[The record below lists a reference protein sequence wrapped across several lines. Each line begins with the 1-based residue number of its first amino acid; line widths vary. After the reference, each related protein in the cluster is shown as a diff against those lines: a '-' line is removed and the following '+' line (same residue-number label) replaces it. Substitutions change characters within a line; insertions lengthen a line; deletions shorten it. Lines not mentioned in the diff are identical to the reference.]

1 MLCSQPRNL
10 LLISIGILN
19 AIVAAPFIVGAQ
31 ESSIHALRFTNTS
44 DSESDDLD
52 TGEAFETRASPQPR
66 PGRER
71 RGSGQVYRDRV
82 TPNWVANST
91 RFWYRNDLAE
101 GRREFIVVDAV
112 KGERRPAFDHAAVAN
127 AFGADDDPSRLP
139 IESLRWDADGESL
152 ILIGKNK
159 RWAWNA
165 KAGTLQETAG
175 EGGIAQGDS
184 LRAEAEARRSERTG
198 PESEIT
204 FDNRLDRAVK
214 IFWIDPEG
222 KRQPYGEVA
231 AASRRSQ
238 HTFAGHRWMVL
249 SEKEEML
256 GVFEAKD
263 EPGLAV
269 IDGTKPQANEPRA
282 GDGRSNGSR
291 GRRRGPNADR
301 PNTDRPASDRS
312 PDEKWVALIKE
323 HNLWIRPAS
332 GGEEIALSDDG
343 REGFAYQQFA
353 WSPDSKRIVAF
364 RVEPGERQ
372 QVHLLQSSPEG
383 GGRAKLHSRP
393 YSLPGDKF
401 TTYELNLFDIEN
413 KRQLKPEVDR
423 FEHEWLRPQLRW
435 SRDGRRF
442 AYEQIDR
449 GHQRFRLIEVDAS
462 SFSVR
467 NLIDERTETFIWTAH
482 TENVRMAPVNWLEQS
497 DECIYVSER
506 SGWRHL
512 YLVDTVAGQ
521 IKNAITGGEWVVR
534 GIDEIDEENRQVW
547 FRASG
552 CFAGQDPYLIHY
564 GRVNFDGTGLVW
576 LTAGDG
582 NHTVQYSPDR
592 KYLIDSYSRVDL
604 APVTELR
611 SVSDGKLVCGLE
623 QADTEDLEASGWQPP
638 EVFVAK
644 GRDGVTDI
652 WGIICRPRNFD
663 PNLRY
668 PIIEDLYAGPQS
680 SYVPKTFSAGPRFES
695 LTDLG
700 FIVVKIDGMGTANR
714 SKAFHD
720 TCWKNLKDAGF
731 EDRKRWMQAA
741 AKKHPEMDLSRVGVY
756 GVSAGGQNAA
766 GAVLFHG
773 DFYKVAVAG
782 CGCHDNRMDKASW
795 NEQWMGYPVG
805 PHYAECSNVDNA
817 HRLQGKLLLIV
828 GEMDNNV
835 PPESTLRVADALIR
849 ANKDFDLLVVPNA
862 GHGIG
867 GPYGQ
872 KRMHEFFVRHLLG
885 REVTR

>member
-1 MLCSQPRNL
+1 MYRTHSRHRLRCSL
-10 LLISIGILN
+10 GLLIAFV
-19 AIVAAPFIVGAQ
+19 AIARPLSAQ
-31 ESSIHALRFTNTS
+31 ESA
-44 DSESDDLD
+44 
-52 TGEAFETRASPQPR
+52 PQPK
-66 PGRER
+66 PVRER
-71 RGSGQVYRDRV
+71 RGAGQVYRDRV
-82 TPNWVANST
+82 TPHWFADNKK
-91 RFWYRNDLAE
+91 FWYRNDLAA
-101 GRREFIVVDAV
+101 GAREFILVDVVQAT
-112 KGERRPAFDHAAVAN
+112 RQPAFDHQAVAR
-127 AFGADDDPSRLP
+127 AMGKDVDPHRLP
-139 IESLRWDADGESL
+139 IESLRWDVDGESV
-152 ILIGKNK
+152 ILIGKSK
-159 RWAWNA
+159 RWLWKA
-165 KAGTLQETAG
+165 KAGDLEETAG
-175 EGGIAQGDS
+175 EGAIAPGDS
-184 LRAEAEARRSERTG
+184 LRAEAEAGRSGRTG

-214 IFWIDPEG
+214 VFWIDTEG
-222 KRQPYGEVA
+222 KRQPYGQVA

-238 HTFAGHRWMVL
+238 HTFSGHRWLVL
-249 SEKEEML
+249 SEKDELL

-263 EPGLAV
+263 ESGLAV
-269 IDGTKPQANEPRA
+269 IDGTKPQAIEPRA
-282 GDGRSNGSR
+282 NDARANAGRAGGSR

-301 PNTDRPASDRS
+301 PPNERPLNERSSNDRS
-312 PDEKWVALIKE
+312 PDEKWVALLKE
-323 HNLWIRPAS
+323 HNLWIRPAA
-332 GGEEIALSDDG
+332 GGDEIALSVDG

-353 WSPDSKRIVAF
+353 WSPDSKTIVAF

-372 QVHLLQSSPEG
+372 PVHLLQSSPEG

-393 YSLPGDKF
+393 YSLPGDKL
-401 TTYELNLFDIEN
+401 TTCELNLFDVET
-413 KRQLKPEVDR
+413 KRQVKPEIDR

-442 AYEQIDR
+442 TYEQTDR

-462 SFSVR
+462 SSSVR
-467 NLIDERTETFIWTAH
+467 NLIDERTETFIWTTH
-482 TENVRMAPVNWLEQS
+482 TENVRMAPVNWLEQT

-521 IKNAITGGEWVVR
+521 IKKAITGGEWVVR
-534 GIDEIDEENRQVW
+534 GIDEIDEDNRQIW

-552 CFAGQDPYLIHY
+552 CFEGQDPYLIHY

-592 KYLIDSYSRVDL
+592 SYLIDSYSRVDL

-611 SVSDGKLVCGLE
+611 SVSDGKLICGLE
-623 QADTEDLEASGWQPP
+623 RADTEDLVASGWQSP

-652 WGIICRPRNFD
+652 WGIICRPRNFN
-663 PNLRY
+663 PNVRY
-668 PIIEDLYAGPQS
+668 PVIEDLYAGPQS

-695 LTDLG
+695 LTELG

-720 TCWKNLKDAGF
+720 VCWKNLKDAGF
-731 EDRKRWMQAA
+731 EDRKLWMQSA

-849 ANKDFDLLVVPNA
+849 ADKDFDLLMVPNA

-872 KRMHEFFVRHLLG
+872 KKMHEFFVRHLLG
-885 REVTR
+885 REATR